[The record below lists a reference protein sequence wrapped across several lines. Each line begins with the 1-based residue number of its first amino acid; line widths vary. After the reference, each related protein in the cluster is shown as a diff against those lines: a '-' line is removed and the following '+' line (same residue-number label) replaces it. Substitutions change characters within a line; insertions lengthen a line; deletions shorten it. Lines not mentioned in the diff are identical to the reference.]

1 MTPSSRGWRLAS
13 WNSPLARWSSD
24 SVLMV
29 VEPTT
34 LVRAAR
40 DLRGDN
46 TMSAKA
52 SHQKIA
58 MLIVDL
64 IVTVSR
70 SL

>member
-1 MTPSSRGWRLAS
+1 MTPSSRGWRLAI

-24 SVLMV
+24 SALMV

-40 DLRGDN
+40 DLQH
-46 TMSAKA
+46 SQII
-52 SHQKIA
+52 SHKKRIGMLA
-58 MLIVDL
+58 MNLIVM
-64 IVTVSR
+64 VSR